1 MSYHLKL
8 KDNSVK
14 KGVRRLAKSQIG
26 KAIKEIDDGS
36 IPPGETVHQ
45 VRKRC
50 KKLRGLIRLVRP
62 CFKKYSKENQVFRD
76 AARELADARDAEVMV
91 ETLDMLADAYA
102 DQLDHDAIL
111 PLRDELIAHLS
122 AETENEAIE
131 DKLAN
136 FRLTMTEALDRS
148 KDWKVK
154 EDGFEALAGGLA
166 KTYRR
171 AQKALAAAEDDPSP
185 EAWHEWRKRVK
196 YHWYHAR
203 LLREIWPDMVGTRRE
218 LADDLSDLLGDHH
231 DLAVFEA
238 RMDAWETIEKD
249 PRLGDLLRGAIAAQQ
264 EKLLEEALPLGR
276 RLFAEDADALQE
288 RWQLYWTQWRSA
300 P

>member
-8 KDNSVK
+8 KDKSVQ

-26 KAIKEIDDGS
+26 KALKEIDDGS
-36 IPPGETVHQ
+36 IPPGKTVHQ

-62 CFKKYSKENQVFRD
+62 CFKKYSKENKIFRN
-76 AARELADARDAEVMV
+76 AARDLANARDAEVMV
-91 ETLDMLADAYA
+91 ETLDMLEETYS
-102 DQLDHDAIL
+102 DQFDHSAIL
-111 PLRDELIAHLS
+111 PLRDELIERLS
-122 AETENEAIE
+122 DETENEVIE

-136 FRLTMTEALDRS
+136 FRFIMSEALDRS
-148 KDWKVK
+148 RDWKVK
-154 EDGFEALAGGLA
+154 EDGFDALAGGLA

-185 EAWHEWRKRVK
+185 AAWHEWRKRVK

-203 LLREIWPDMVGTRRE
+203 LLREIWPDMIETRRE
-218 LADDLSDLLGDHH
+218 LADRLSDLLGDHH
-231 DLAVFEA
+231 DLAIFEH
-238 RMDAWETIEKD
+238 RMDDWETLRKD
-249 PRLGDLLRGAIAAQQ
+249 PRLGDLLRGAIKARQD
-264 EKLLEEALPLGR
+264 KLLEEALPLGR

-288 RWQLYWTQWRSA
+288 RWQLYWTQWRA
-300 P
+300 AD